1 MMQLIQVTTRMTCM
15 NSGNSAPRVPPRA
28 PRDIHRGDGVRWG
41 CKRVGQISPVIS
53 TIEAL
58 TPVMTSE
65 VACYRVTDA
74 HHLDWIEP
82 AGSAHTATLTRIF
95 NGFQRHLTVETA
107 GPILMTT

>member
-1 MMQLIQVTTRMTCM
+1 MQT
-15 NSGNSAPRVPPRA
+15 
-28 PRDIHRGDGVRWG
+28 HRSDFSSDLDYR
-41 CKRVGQISPVIS
+41 
-53 TIEAL
+53 AL

-82 AGSAHTATLTRIF
+82 AGSAHTATLTRII
-95 NGFQRHLTVETA
+95 NRFQRHLTVETA

>member
-1 MMQLIQVTTRMTCM
+1 M
-15 NSGNSAPRVPPRA
+15 NSGNSATRAPRQA
-28 PRDIHRGDGVRWG
+28 PRDIHRGDGVRRV
-41 CKRVGQISPVIS
+41 CRRVGLITPVIS
-53 TIEAL
+53 TIEGL

-74 HHLDWIEP
+74 YHLDWIEP
-82 AGSAHTATLTRIF
+82 AGSVHTATLPRIF

>member
-1 MMQLIQVTTRMTCM
+1 MYM

-28 PRDIHRGDGVRWG
+28 PRDIHQGDGVRRV
-41 CKRVGQISPVIS
+41 CRRVGLITPVIS

-58 TPVMTSE
+58 TSVMTSE

-82 AGSAHTATLTRIF
+82 AGSAHTATMTRIF
-95 NGFQRHLTVETA
+95 NGFQRHQTVETA